1 MFRKRIAALLVFAFL
16 AASASDSVCARRP
29 PKDPRQARMLAIR
42 RQIKAGKAQ
51 TVVYELES
59 MTREDPKDAEA
70 WSLLSKVYTDLD
82 FSGNMMAK
90 AIVAAEKAVEADP
103 RNSTCLKMLAELY
116 ARKGQFK
123 KALALLDTAM
133 AQKVV
138 DPFVYKT
145 RALIL
150 SETKRDKEAAVF
162 WDKFVALNPRANTSI
177 NSMDGGALIY
187 ARAGR
192 TKEAIALYDKMY
204 EMTSNEGWV
213 RKKAEAYVFA
223 GRLKE
228 AITVYSQMISAH
240 GDDEMALMERARL
253 YSKLGKDKEA
263 LADMDAAIKELPTSS
278 MYLER
283 AKIYDRLGNAKMAK
297 RDRERAQSPD

>member
-1 MFRKRIAALLVFAFL
+1 MFRKRTAALLVSFFL
-16 AASASDSVCARRP
+16 AASGSVCAKRHS
-29 PKDPRQARMLAIR
+29 KDPRHARMLEIR

-59 MTREDPKDAEA
+59 MTRNDPKDAEA

-82 FSGNMMAK
+82 FSGSMMAK
-90 AIVAAEKAVEADP
+90 AIAAGEKAVEAAP
-103 RNSTCLKMLAELY
+103 NNSTCLKMLAELY

-123 KALALLDTAM
+123 KAFALLDTAM

-150 SETKRDKEAAVF
+150 SETKRDKEAAAC
-162 WDKFVALNPRANTSI
+162 WDKFVALNPRASTNI
-177 NSMDGGALIY
+177 NSLDGGIMIY
-187 ARAGR
+187 SRAGM
-192 TKEAIALYDKMY
+192 TEKAIALCDKAY
-204 EMTSNEGWV
+204 TLTSSEGWIM
-213 RKKAEAYVFA
+213 KKAEAFTLG
-223 GRLKE
+223 GRLKD
-228 AITVYSQMISAH
+228 AIAIYSTMISH
-240 GDDEMALMERARL
+240 HSDDEIALMERARL
-253 YSKLGKDKEA
+253 YCKLGKDKEA

-297 RDRERAQSPD
+297 RDRDRAQSPD